1 MSNVTVLT
9 FFYLT
14 GLSHMT
20 TKLRLLLFCTTLLCY
35 CVILLV
41 NGVLIVTIVLEKN
54 LHEPM
59 YVFLCNL
66 CVNALYGTAAFYP
79 KFLYD
84 LLSDSHM
91 ISYFGCLLQLYVI
104 YSYAATEFSILA
116 VMAYDRYVA
125 ICRPLEY
132 HSVMT
137 KTWVVFL
144 VAFSRLVPLFSQGI
158 TWVLTSKLQLC
169 GSYIQKLYC
178 ENWSILTLSCTSI
191 TTNSSVGFTFTMFYL
206 GYDIFIFC
214 SYVQLIK
221 LALRSKEGKKKFSQT
236 CVPHLLCLLN
246 VTVALL
252 FDLMYAR
259 YGSESMDQS
268 LRNFMAIQFL
278 MIPPLLNPIIY
289 GLKISRVRNNILK
302 YFTKKMVV

>member
-1 MSNVTVLT
+1 MTNVTVLT

-20 TKLRLLLFCTTLLCY
+20 TKLRLLLFCATLLCY
-35 CVILLV
+35 GAILLV
-41 NGVLIVTIVLEKN
+41 NGVLIVTIVLEKK

-59 YVFLCNL
+59 YVFVCNL
-66 CVNALYGTAAFYP
+66 CVNSLYGTAAFYP

-84 LLSDSHM
+84 LLSDRHM
-91 ISYFGCLLQLYVI
+91 ISYFGCMLQLYVI

-116 VMAYDRYVA
+116 VMAYDRCVA

-132 HSVMT
+132 HAIMT

-158 TWVLTSKLQLC
+158 SWVLTSKLQLC
-169 GSYIQKLYC
+169 GSHIRKLYC
-178 ENWSILTLSCTSI
+178 ENWSILTLSCNSI
-191 TTNSSVGFTFTMFYL
+191 ATNSTVGFIVIMFYV

-214 SYVQLIK
+214 SYIQLIK

-252 FDLMYAR
+252 FDLMYTR
-259 YGSESMDQS
+259 YGSKSVDQNVS
-268 LRNFMAIQFL
+268 NFMAIQFL

>member
-20 TKLRLLLFCTTLLCY
+20 TNLRLLLFCVTLLCY

-41 NGVLIVTIVLEKN
+41 NGVLIVTIVLEKK

-84 LLSDSHM
+84 LLSDSHT

-144 VAFSRLVPLFSQGI
+144 VAFSRLVPLFSQSI
-158 TWVLTSKLQLC
+158 TWVLTSRLQLC

-178 ENWSILTLSCTSI
+178 ENWSILTLSCNSI
-191 TTNSSVGFTFTMFYL
+191 TTHSTVGFTFIMFYL

-246 VTVALL
+246 VSVALL
-252 FDLMYAR
+252 FDLMYTR
-259 YGSESMDQS
+259 YGSKSMDQS
-268 LRNFMAIQFL
+268 VRNFMAIQFL

-289 GLKISRVRNNILK
+289 GLKTSRVRNNILK

>member
-1 MSNVTVLT
+1 
-9 FFYLT
+9 
-14 GLSHMT
+14 MT